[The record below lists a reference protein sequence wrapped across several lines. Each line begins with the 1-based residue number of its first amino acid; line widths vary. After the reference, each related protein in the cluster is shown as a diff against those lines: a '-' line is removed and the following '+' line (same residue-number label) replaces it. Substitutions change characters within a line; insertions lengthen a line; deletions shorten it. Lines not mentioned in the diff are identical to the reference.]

1 MIEELRI
8 RSLGVIEE
16 ATIPLGPGLTVLTGE
31 TGAGKTMVLSGVNLI
46 MGGRAD
52 GSMLRR
58 DADRADVDGQW
69 LLPHD
74 LGSSVRERIDELGG
88 DMEDGDGGTS
98 LLLGRSISASGRSRA
113 FAGGRTVPASVLAEI
128 TEQLVAVHGQSDQIH
143 LRDTRRQR
151 ELVDRFAGPEL
162 VTMLAGFRAALTR
175 LQVVQRELD
184 ELVTSQQERERE
196 AGLLRLG
203 IAEIAEIEPLAG
215 EDDDL
220 KSQATVL
227 AHASELV
234 EAASRAHELLT
245 GDGSDSPNAM
255 DLLGLAARDLERA
268 RTMDPAADRL
278 AGDLTRSMEALGIL
292 AMEVAAYASA
302 LDADPARLAQ
312 VEERRHQIAE
322 LKRRYG
328 PRLDDVLSWWAAS
341 EEAVAAVDGADDRRA
356 ALESELA
363 TLSSVVRSGAEQITA
378 ARRVAGTSF
387 GEQVTAELREL
398 AMPDADVVVDI
409 QTAAELADF
418 TNSGADTVSIL
429 LAPHRGSEARALGA
443 GASGGELSRLMLAI
457 EVVLAGVDAV
467 PTFIFD
473 EVDAGIGGRVAVEV
487 GRRLARL
494 AGTAQVLVVTH
505 LPQVA
510 AFADAHIVVTKDA
523 GGQVTASS
531 VVQVDG
537 EARVREL
544 VRMLSGLEDSASGAE
559 HASELLELAAT
570 ERARR

>member
-74 LGSSVRERIDELGG
+74 LGSAVRERIDELGG

-162 VTMLAGFRAALTR
+162 VTMLADFRTALTR
-175 LQVVQRELD
+175 LQAVQRELD

-215 EDDDL
+215 EDEAL

-268 RTMDPAADRL
+268 RSLDPAADRL
-278 AGDLTRSMEALGIL
+278 AGELARTVESLSIL

-356 ALESELA
+356 SLESELA
-363 TLSSVVRSGAEQITA
+363 TLSGVVRSGAEQITA
-378 ARRVAGTSF
+378 ARQVAGSAF
-387 GEQVTAELREL
+387 AEQVTAELREL

-418 TNSGADTVSIL
+418 TSSGADTVSIL
-429 LAPHRGSEARALGA
+429 LSPHRGSEARALGA

-523 GGQVTASS
+523 SGQVTASS